1 MKYEIKFDRE
11 NCMGCGACTS
21 CNNWELKDDGK
32 VTPIKTELEE
42 IGCNQEAV
50 DICPIDIIKIIE
62 K

>member
-11 NCMGCGACTS
+11 NCLGCGACTS
-21 CNNWELKDDGK
+21 CDNWELKEDGK
-32 VTPIKTELEE
+32 VTPIKTELDN

-50 DICPIDIIKIIE
+50 DICPVDIIKIIE